1 MKHEIGVEK
10 RPYMKEAWPGQ
21 YGIFSWLEYAITMPY
36 PTYLITTLK
45 ENGKP
50 NACWHSWGCFSGE
63 GQGYYS
69 LLVVSRGGHTCDNIL
84 RTGEWCINM
93 PTLAQR
99 ERCGK
104 TIEYNSIENDEI
116 ADAGFTAEPSQVI
129 QSPRIAECPVSIE
142 CTLQWHKPLFE
153 GSRQIVC
160 VGKVVH
166 LAMAEDVCVADP
178 GKRLE
183 RLSTMYNMR
192 STLNPLTGETGPA
205 MQPIIRLPD
214 PG

>member
-10 RPYMKEAWPGQ
+10 QPYMKGAWPGQ
-21 YGIFSWLEYAITMPY
+21 YETFSWLEYAITLPY

-50 NACWHSWGCFSGE
+50 NACWHSWGCFAGE
-63 GQGYYS
+63 GQGYRS
-69 LLVVSRGGHTCDNIL
+69 LLVVSEDGHTGKNIL
-84 RTGEWCINM
+84 RTGEWCINL
-93 PTLAQR
+93 PTLSQQ
-99 ERCGK
+99 EQCGK
-104 TIEYNSIENDEI
+104 TIEYNDLENDEI

-129 QSPRIAECPVSIE
+129 RSPRIAECPVNAE
-142 CTLQWHKPLFE
+142 CTLEWHHPLFE

-166 LAMAEDVCVADP
+166 LAMADEVCVADP
-178 GKRLE
+178 QQRLE
-183 RLSTMYNMR
+183 TLNTMYNMR

-205 MQPIIRLPD
+205 GLGIVRLP
-214 PG
+214 